1 MASAPPSPGC
11 LSDIALRFSV
21 ESVQVVPGLL
31 GAAVL
36 VGIVL
41 GAAAAAFLCF
51 CLLLPRLSNKG
62 KDPGVVLENSNSDI
76 KRQDCRTESKNA
88 IHPIRRKS
96 LEEDNPFP
104 SNGVAAF
111 ALKAKVVYPINQKF
125 RPLADGASNP
135 SLHESHKQT
144 SLPNQMFEGSAYS
157 STESLSH
164 GEKEDCSSSTTI
176 HSITSE
182 DRFYERTFPRVNS
195 FLEVL
200 TFSSCDVGLCL
211 YSLCLQTLPL
221 LDAELRREQHS
232 MFLQILRINLTDLL
246 LKKKIDGETF
256 RNQLS
261 AQEAELEELEERYR
275 SRVTNTKMSRAHS
288 SEFQT
293 MEDIERREREYS
305 DHLIQNTE
313 GFWIQIEK
321 VHQFLLDQAKC
332 SYAEA
337 EKIMMDL
344 TSRMTVLE
352 TVLSESQ
359 ELQAMEVQEKMI
371 RWEHMAKVVDSLRH
385 QIQEESECR
394 LNAVSKTLDNLK
406 NQKKISVRQ
415 KEHHLTELFKAFWEE
430 VSQYNNECLQQTKSL
445 ISKLLTHRGKLI
457 EILRRTQKEERL
469 NFLSKAQGSSDPDS
483 FIKEYHKLLE
493 EQRELS
499 CDLEDEEDCKALDS
513 VADLCKELYTGASQ
527 NFEKLVKSLFL
538 QTLPE
543 MTDLSLQDCESLKLE
558 LRQHLSSELEKAEAE
573 RKAKIKVFQETLLQE
588 KQLWAQEQVRSSAL
602 QNYVSEKEQQIIKE
616 VLSRLSGINEES
628 SRAAAQRHDF
638 FLRCALRPLALRN
651 IAMATLTQMRMSRK
665 KIVLQEL
672 KEHRCLERSKSHCQ
686 DEEQW
691 KMQNEMEIHILEEER
706 KLEAETQQARTD
718 CQQQLLSDLAEAL
731 HLIRQHMQRAIGQT
745 LVHYAQ
751 QEAAKSMM
759 EDNMDFKERLVEAA
773 VESVYVSRNS
783 VEKLLRRYNQTM
795 GQILGEFQVAKK
807 HQLKAV
813 KDKLT
818 TEKQKREKKSQKDE
832 LCAQPTYSDFLKR
845 FFLQQ
850 NQLLEKCQLYQQIG
864 LDSVRQRKSVQH
876 RLFGD
881 LENKLKDAEEEFI
894 AELAS
899 LARICLTDGS
909 YSSNN
914 KAVPSESTRKNL
926 STKKHM

>member
-261 AQEAELEELEERYR
+261 AQEA
-275 SRVTNTKMSRAHS
+275 
-288 SEFQT
+288 
-293 MEDIERREREYS
+293 
-305 DHLIQNTE
+305 TE

>member
-1 MASAPPSPGC
+1 MASAAPGC
-11 LSDIALRFSV
+11 LSDIALRFSA

-31 GAAVL
+31 GAAVV
-36 VGIVL
+36 VGVVL
-41 GAAAAAFLCF
+41 GAAAAAGFLCF
-51 CLLLPRLSNKG
+51 LLPRLYK
-62 KDPGVVLENSNSDI
+62 KKKEPGVVLENSNSDRI
-76 KRQDCRTESKNA
+76 RQDCRTDSKNA
-88 IHPIRRKS
+88 IHPMKRKS
-96 LEEDNPFP
+96 FEEDNPFP

-144 SLPNQMFEGSAYS
+144 PLPNQMFEGSAYS

-200 TFSSCDVGLCL
+200 TSNSCDVRLCL
-211 YSLCLQTLPL
+211 YSLCLQSLPI
-221 LDAELRREQHS
+221 LDTELMREQHS
-232 MFLQILRINLTDLL
+232 MFVQILRINLTDLL
-246 LKKKIDGETF
+246 LKKKIDRETF
-256 RNQLS
+256 RNILS
-261 AQEAELEELEERYR
+261 AQEAELEELEERYL
-275 SRVTNTKMSRAHS
+275 SRVTNSKTSRGHS
-288 SEFQT
+288 TEFQT

-305 DHLIQNTE
+305 DHLMQNTE

-332 SYAEA
+332 TYAEA
-337 EKIMMDL
+337 ERIMMDL
-344 TSRMTVLE
+344 TSRMIVLE
-352 TVLSESQ
+352 TILSESQ

-371 RWEHMAKVVDSLRH
+371 RWEHMAKVVDSLKH

-394 LNAVSKTLDNLK
+394 LNAVSKTLENLK
-406 NQKKISVRQ
+406 SQKKISASQ
-415 KEHHLTELFKAFWEE
+415 KEHHLTELFKAFWDE
-430 VSQYNNECLQQTKSL
+430 VSQYNKECLQQTKSL
-445 ISKLLTHRGKLI
+445 LSKLLTHRGKLI
-457 EILRRTQKEERL
+457 EMLRRTQKEERL

-527 NFEKLVKSLFL
+527 NFEKLVKSLFFR
-538 QTLPE
+538 TLPE
-543 MTDLSLQDCESLKLE
+543 MTNLSLQDCENLKLE
-558 LRQHLSSELEKAEAE
+558 LRQNLSSELEKAEAE
-573 RKAKIKVFQETLLQE
+573 RKNMIKVFQETLLQE
-588 KQLWAQEQVRSSAL
+588 KQLWAQEQVQSSAL
-602 QNYVSEKEQQIIKE
+602 QNFVSEKEQQIMKG

-672 KEHRCLERSKSHCQ
+672 KEHHSLERSKSHCQ

-706 KLEAETQQARTD
+706 KLEAETLQTRTD
-718 CQQQLLSDLAEAL
+718 CQQQLLSDLTEAL
-731 HLIRQHMQRAIGQT
+731 HLIGQHMQRAIGQT
-745 LVHYAQ
+745 LIHYAQ

-759 EDNMDFKERLVEAA
+759 EDNVDFKERLVEAA

-783 VEKLLRRYNQTM
+783 VEKLLQRYNQTIE
-795 GQILGEFQVAKK
+795 QILDEFEVGKE
-807 HQLKAV
+807 HQLKMV

-818 TEKQKREKKSQKDE
+818 KEKQKIEKKSLKDE
-832 LCAQPTYSDFLKR
+832 LCSQPTYSDLLKR

-850 NQLLEKCQLYQQIG
+850 NQLLEKCHVYQQIR
-864 LDSVRQRKSVQH
+864 LDSVRQRKSVLHQ
-876 RLFGD
+876 LKGD
-881 LENKLKDAEEEFI
+881 LENKLKDAEQEFI

-914 KAVPSESTRKNL
+914 KVALSDSTRKNL
-926 STKKHM
+926 PTKKQK